1 MNEISPN
8 IYSDKFNNIIN
19 KFITSSV
26 GIVKNNIP
34 TNNGNNLTTKKKTY
48 LNTYVIPIFFLIF
61 SYYYSNYYLL
71 NKRIIINNNY
81 LSKIENLN
89 FIFSY
94 NNPCINNVNVFYYKY
109 FNSLKKN
116 NKNNIDIDI
125 SQDILNLK
133 NKIFNDLKNISKS
146 LIGDNN
152 KNEIS
157 ESIINK
163 EKNKNNILVNS
174 FENIENIQKT
184 IDNTN
189 HSTYNDFIQYFDF
202 KYNEDDKKNIKYN
215 IKFNNLN
222 NFKKNLKNYTIK
234 FTIKNNIINFID
246 NLIKKETYF
255 EIKKDIDSL
264 VNNINK
270 ILKDQNDIKILNYNI
285 KYFIDSVN
293 KLNDK
298 NKKNFIEILKNYE
311 QSIEI
316 YKEYL
321 KNNNN
326 NKNTKKIK
334 SNIFKDKINQQ
345 LIKISSLISDVS
357 KNNNKKYYNE
367 FYINYILKY
376 IDILNKFEKNYII
389 YKFKL
394 NTNNISKFN
403 EDDDKN
409 PIYTLKNIKEDF
421 KIFSKE
427 KEKGKQNNNNN
438 LKNSFNDEL
447 KKIDTKIENVNQEI
461 SNLTNEQKKSESYKN
476 NNNYKNLNSN
486 IKSNQQKIKTMETK
500 IKTIDDDKDFIQSY

>member
-1 MNEISPN
+1 MNK
-8 IYSDKFNNIIN
+8 DK
-19 KFITSSV
+19 
-26 GIVKNNIP
+26 
-34 TNNGNNLTTKKKTY
+34 
-48 LNTYVIPIFFLIF
+48 
-61 SYYYSNYYLL
+61 
-71 NKRIIINNNY
+71 
-81 LSKIENLN
+81 
-89 FIFSY
+89 Y
-94 NNPCINNVNVFYYKY
+94 NNTNFGKLDQ
-109 FNSLKKN
+109 F
-116 NKNNIDIDI
+116 
-125 SQDILNLK
+125 
-133 NKIFNDLKNISKS
+133 KIDLKN
-146 LIGDNN
+146 
-152 KNEIS
+152 
-157 ESIINK
+157 
-163 EKNKNNILVNS
+163 
-174 FENIENIQKT
+174 
-184 IDNTN
+184 
-189 HSTYNDFIQYFDF
+189 YN
-202 KYNEDDKKNIKYN
+202 
-215 IKFNNLN
+215 
-222 NFKKNLKNYTIK
+222 IK

-345 LIKISSLISDVS
+345 LNKISKLISDVS
-357 KNNNKKYYNE
+357 NNNNNKKYYNK
-367 FYINYILKY
+367 FYVNYILKY
-376 IDILNKFEKNYII
+376 IEILNKFEKNYII

-447 KKIDTKIENVNQEI
+447 KKIDTKIESVNQEI
-461 SNLTNEQKKSESYKN
+461 SNLTNEQKKTESYKN
-476 NNNYKNLNSN
+476 NTNYKNLNSN
-486 IKSNQQKIKTMETK
+486 IKSNQQKIKTIETK
-500 IKTIDDDKDFIQSY
+500 ISTIDEDKESIKTYTLDPILGKTISSNNLKDEDKINKLIEDLNSLLINPAHQRFSRQIKNLIAKCDTLKDKYNDQKKLSELKEKFEKKKNRTIII